1 MVLAFQ
7 KLRARIVEK
16 YGTLTNFADNYHI
29 SMTSLSNKMS
39 GKVPFS
45 YKDIIKM
52 SEMLDI
58 ENDDIGTYF
67 FTKWV

>member
-29 SMTSLSNKMS
+29 SMVSLSNKMS

-45 YKDIIKM
+45 YKDIVKM

-58 ENDDIGTYF
+58 KNDDIGTYF
-67 FTKWV
+67 FTK

>member
-67 FTKWV
+67 FTK